1 MRERDCEFVEK
12 KGGEKSKIER
22 ERDCTRKRGRESKI
36 ERERER
42 ERENCD
48 SSQAA
53 IISKA
58 FFERE
63 SERAKEQ
70 KKLKR

>member
-12 KGGEKSKIER
+12 KGGEKSNIER

-42 ERENCD
+42 ERIVIAHR
-48 SSQAA
+48 QRLFQRPFL
-53 IISKA
+53 K
-58 FFERE
+58 ERV
-63 SERAKEQ
+63 SERRN
-70 KKLKR
+70 KKS